1 VTLDSCSRC
10 SRPPVANLGDAR
22 SVFAPGGSPQRT
34 RTSIARPLVDVSDD
48 DVNASR
54 VDIFTKRTQNVAHCR
69 QSRARARRAMSPSP
83 STWADALDDWR
94 GGSASDYAECT
105 SFNTTGQ
112 LVWPAARRL
121 VEYLERSGALE
132 GVETAL
138 ELGSGNGWLGCVLAR
153 ACAAPR
159 GSLRTLTLTEMEAG
173 GALRWLR
180 TRVEANASATAATS
194 ERERNNDGSEE
205 AGAVTFEL
213 RCKAL
218 DWNDVDSALTT
229 DDLRY
234 DVVLGADLVYE
245 DAGVHMLPRVIKK
258 LLDAN
263 PKAVCYYSHTK
274 HRYDGMDMDFF
285 EAIERA
291 GLTREEVREPEVPS
305 PPPSPPPFESLF
317 PEQRVA
323 VYRIALA

>member
-1 VTLDSCSRC
+1 
-10 SRPPVANLGDAR
+10 
-22 SVFAPGGSPQRT
+22 
-34 RTSIARPLVDVSDD
+34 
-48 DVNASR
+48 
-54 VDIFTKRTQNVAHCR
+54 
-69 QSRARARRAMSPSP
+69 MSP

-94 GGSASDYAECT
+94 GGSASEYAECT

-132 GVETAL
+132 GVDAVL

-153 ACAAPR
+153 ACAVPR

-180 TRVEANASATAATS
+180 TRVEANTVDDGNANAEPSELRELNDDGNADAGTA
-194 ERERNNDGSEE
+194 E
-205 AGAVTFEL
+205 FEL

-218 DWNDVDSALTT
+218 DWNDVESALMT

>member
-1 VTLDSCSRC
+1 MDCCCCSCSC
-10 SRPPVANLGDAR
+10 PLVANLGDAR
-22 SVFAPGGSPQRT
+22 SVVAPGGSPQRT
-34 RTSIARPLVDVSDD
+34 STSIARPLVDVSDVVVD
-48 DVNASR
+48 DDAPR
-54 VDIFTKRTQNVAHCR
+54 VDMFTAPLRTLTSR
-69 QSRARARRAMSPSP
+69 QFAPAMSP

-94 GGSASDYAECT
+94 GGSASEYAECT

-132 GVETAL
+132 GVEEAL

-153 ACAAPR
+153 ACAVPR

-180 TRVEANASATAATS
+180 TRVEANTVDDGNANAEPS
-194 ERERNNDGSEE
+194 ELRERNDDGNAD
-205 AGAVTFEL
+205 AGTAEFEL

-218 DWNDVDSALTT
+218 DWNDVESALTT